1 MWNTLLLIALI
12 FSTTG
17 LSRVDSRLIRDQQF
31 KQEFLKLHFF
41 HKGRGMHISPD
52 LIEFVEIAKKYSRS
66 SGKDFGP
73 LKHRYGITQNHVDP
87 VGLFSIDYEGMKV
100 GVLGCVACHSGKAAG
115 QFIIG
120 IGNKNIDV
128 GRIGGDAFLGQK
140 FWKTIT
146 PETRKSEA
154 YKLVENSAISFTK
167 ELKDP
172 KRGNLTQGLVPTS
185 VIRKWFYRMANEPYP
200 EDMPRGAVKV
210 PHLFGY
216 SEKRKVGQFADAG
229 GNGLLPGWGIA
240 VELAAGQI
248 PENVREY
255 AHLLEPMEAS
265 LGDLLPPQYPFAID
279 SIRANR
285 GKVVFENTCAKCHGT
300 YDRDSENLPIYMPPK
315 VIPWKGVKTD
325 HDRLE
330 NLDEHFLGL
339 IRTSPLSDLIQQT
352 STQDSYVAPRLHAI
366 WARFPYLHNGSV
378 PSISDLLKP
387 ASERTRFFSLRD
399 AGERERFDEDSLGLK
414 VKGRHEVRG
423 KPTLHSREIYD
434 TGLQGQSNQGHE
446 FQTGLDASAKQD
458 LIEYLKT
465 L

>member
-1 MWNTLLLIALI
+1 MRNVFLLLLLL
-12 FSTTG
+12 FSTAGTTK
-17 LSRVDSRLIRDQQF
+17 SDSRLIRDQQF
-31 KQEFLKLHFF
+31 KEEFLKLHFF
-41 HKGRGMHISPD
+41 HKGLGMHISPD
-52 LIEFVEIAKKYSRS
+52 LIEFVELAKRYSRS

-73 LKHRYGITQNHVDP
+73 LKHRYGITQNGFEP
-87 VGLFSIDYEGMKV
+87 VGLFSIPYEGMKV

-115 QFIIG
+115 HFIIG

-146 PETRKSEA
+146 PEVRKSEA

-172 KRGNLTQGLVPTS
+172 KRSNLTQGLVPTS
-185 VIRKWFYRMANEPYP
+185 VIRKWFYRMANESYP

-216 SEKRKVGQFADAG
+216 GEKRKVGQFADAG

-240 VELAAGQI
+240 VELAAGQT

-255 AHLLEPMEAS
+255 AHRLEPMEAS
-265 LGDLLPPQYPFAID
+265 LGDLLPPRYPFPID
-279 SIRANR
+279 SGRAAR
-285 GKVVFENTCAKCHGT
+285 GKILFENTCAKCHGT
-300 YDRDSENLPIYMPPK
+300 YELDSESLPVYKAPR
-315 VIPWKGVKTD
+315 VIPWKVVKTD
-325 HDRLE
+325 YDRLK

-339 IRTSPLSDLIQQT
+339 IRSSPLSDLIQQT
-352 STQDSYVAPRLHAI
+352 RNQDSYVAPRLHAI

-378 PSISDLLKP
+378 PNIQELLLP
-387 ASERTRFFSLRD
+387 ATERSRFFTLRD
-399 AGERERFDEDSLGLK
+399 AGERERFSESALGLN
-414 VKGRHEVRG
+414 VKGPHQIKN
-423 KPTLHSREIYD
+423 KPLIHDREIYD
-434 TGLQGQSNQGHE
+434 ITLTGQSNQGHE
-446 FQTGLDASAKQD
+446 FGVTLAPGEKQD

>member
-1 MWNTLLLIALI
+1 MRSILLLIAA
-12 FSTTG
+12 
-17 LSRVDSRLIRDQQF
+17 LSPLNGYGMPESRIVRDQ
-31 KQEFLKLHFF
+31 KIKSELLGLHFF
-41 HKGRGMHISPD
+41 HKGLGMHIAPD
-52 LIEFVEIAKKYSRS
+52 LIKFVEVAKKYSRS

-73 LKHRYGITQNHVDP
+73 LKHRYGITQNGVDP
-87 VGLFSIDYEGMKV
+87 VGLFSIQYEGMNV

-146 PETRKSEA
+146 PEVRKSEA
-154 YKLVENSAISFTK
+154 YKRVEDSAISFTR

-200 EDMPRGAVKV
+200 ESMPRGAVKV

-216 SEKRKVGQFADAG
+216 GEKRKVGQFADAG
-229 GNGLLPGWGIA
+229 GNGILPGWGIA
-240 VELAAGQI
+240 VELAAGQT

-255 AHLLEPMEAS
+255 AHRLEPLEAG
-265 LGDLLPPQYPFAID
+265 LGDLLPPKYPFQINLE
-279 SIRANR
+279 RASR
-285 GKVVFENTCAKCHGT
+285 GKLTFEASCAGCHGR
-300 YDRDSENLPIYMPPK
+300 YERDAEGLPIYLPPK
-315 VIPWKGVKTD
+315 VIPWAKVKTD

-330 NLDEHFLGL
+330 QLDEHFLGL

-352 STQDSYVAPRLHAI
+352 QNQDSYAAPRLHAV
-366 WARFPYLHNGSV
+366 WARFPYLHNGSI
-378 PSISDLLKP
+378 PSVSDLLKP
-387 ASERTRFFSLRD
+387 AAERTRYFSLRD
-399 AGERERFDEDSLGLK
+399 AGELERFDEDSLGLR

-423 KPTLHSREIYD
+423 KPALHSREIYD
-434 TGLQGQSNQGHE
+434 TTLQGQSNQGHE
-446 FQTGLDASAKQD
+446 FQTTLDASAKQD

>member
-1 MWNTLLLIALI
+1 MRNFSLWVALF
-12 FSTTG
+12 FSTAG
-17 LSRVDSRLIRDQQF
+17 YAGEDSRLIRDQRF
-31 KQEFLKLHFF
+31 KQEFQKLHFF
-41 HKGRGMHISPD
+41 HKGRGMHISPE
-52 LIEFVEIAKKYSRS
+52 LIDFVEIAKKYSRS
-66 SGKDFGP
+66 SGRDFGP

-87 VGLFSIDYEGMKV
+87 VGLFSIQYEGMNV

-140 FWKTIT
+140 VWKTIT
-146 PETRKSEA
+146 PEVRKSEA

-172 KRGNLTQGLVPTS
+172 KRSNLTQGLVPTS

-216 SEKRKVGQFADAG
+216 GEKRKVGQFADGG

-240 VELAAGQI
+240 VELAAGQT

-265 LGDLLPPQYPFAID
+265 LGDLLPPRYPFSID
-279 SIRANR
+279 PVRSTR
-285 GKVVFENTCAKCHGT
+285 GKLVFENACAKCHGT
-300 YDRDSENLPIYMPPK
+300 YELDSENLPIYKAPRI
-315 VIPWKGVKTD
+315 IPWKVVKTD
-325 HDRLE
+325 RDRLK

-339 IRTSPLSDLIQQT
+339 IRSSPLSDLIQQT
-352 STQDSYVAPRLHAI
+352 QNQDSYVAPRLHAI

-378 PSISDLLKP
+378 PAIQELLLS
-387 ASERTRFFSLRD
+387 AAERSRYFSLRD
-399 AGERERFDEDSLGLK
+399 AGERGRFSEAALGLN
-414 VKGRHEVRG
+414 VKGGHQIKD
-423 KPTLHSREIYD
+423 KPLIHDREIYD
-434 TGLQGQSNQGHE
+434 TTLSGQSNQGHE
-446 FQTGLDASAKQD
+446 FGVSLAPGEKQD

>member
-1 MWNTLLLIALI
+1 MRNVFLFIAALLPCSGFGSPESRIA
-12 FSTTG
+12 
-17 LSRVDSRLIRDQQF
+17 RDQ
-31 KQEFLKLHFF
+31 KIKSELLELHFF
-41 HKGRGMHISPD
+41 HKGLGMHIAPD
-52 LIEFVEIAKKYSRS
+52 LIEFVEIAKKVSRS
-66 SGKDFGP
+66 TGRDFGP
-73 LKHRYGITQNHVDP
+73 LKHRYGITQVGSEP
-87 VGLFSIDYEGMKV
+87 VGLYSIPYEGMKV

-128 GRIGGDAFLGQK
+128 GRIGEDAFLGQK

-146 PETRKSEA
+146 PEVRKTEA
-154 YKLVENSAISFTK
+154 YKRVEDSAISFTR

-200 EDMPRGAVKV
+200 ETMPRGAVKV

-216 SEKRKVGQFADAG
+216 GEKRKVGQFSDAG

-240 VELAAGQI
+240 VELAAGQTAA
-248 PENVREY
+248 NVREY
-255 AHLLEPMEAS
+255 AHRLEPMEAA
-265 LGDLLPPQYPFAID
+265 LGDLLPPAYPFAVNPE
-279 SIRANR
+279 RASR
-285 GKVVFENTCAKCHGT
+285 GRAIFGKSCAGCHGV
-300 YDRDSENLPIYMPPK
+300 YERDAEGLPVYLPPK
-315 VIPWKGVKTD
+315 VIPWAKVKTD

-330 NLDEHFLGL
+330 QLDEHFLGL

-352 STQDSYVAPRLHAI
+352 ANQDSYAAPRLHAV

-378 PSISDLLKP
+378 PSIAELLKP
-387 ASERTRFFSLRD
+387 ARERRPWFSLRD
-399 AGERERFDEDSLGLK
+399 AGDRERFDENALGLSHQ
-414 VKGRHEVRG
+414 GRYEVRS
-423 KPTLHSREIYD
+423 KPLLHSREIYD
-434 TGLQGQSNQGHE
+434 TSLPGQSNQGHE
-446 FQTGLDASAKQD
+446 FQTGLDASSKQD